1 MLRRS
6 VIAVLLLIVPALAF
20 AQQAIPTPD
29 EYLGYTLGERFTPYD
44 RILDY
49 FEEIAKHSDLIT
61 LNRFGSSYEGRP
73 LLLATITSAKNRAR
87 LEAIR
92 QSVSSLAAPDTLD
105 AAHAADVAKNNPAVV
120 WLAFGVHGNESSSA
134 EAAMRV
140 AATLLRDPDSAKILD
155 NTIVLIDPLQNP
167 DGRERYI
174 QWFIRTR
181 GAQANPNPEAF
192 EHTEGW
198 PSGRFNHYLI
208 DMNRDWTWTSQRE
221 TQARVTEYRRWN
233 PQVFVDFHE
242 MSYQSTYFF
251 PPDAKPINANLP
263 KDVEKWLEIFG
274 KQNAAAFTK
283 NGWPF
288 FVAETFD
295 LFYPGYGDSWPAL
308 HGAVG
313 MTYEVAGHGR
323 AGTAIE
329 REDGTTYTLA
339 DRIARHYTSGMATL
353 RTAADHREELL
364 RYTYEAMHQ
373 VMDSGKNTFFV
384 VPGSPNFDELMKM
397 LERQSVKIGMLG
409 APLTTRVTRI
419 EGEVAESRT
428 LPAGTAVIST
438 HQPLGGLVQTLLEK
452 SPVFSKGFLEEQ
464 REKALADESDN
475 FYDLTTWSLPLAMN
489 VEAFYTS
496 APVTA
501 ELKPYMRGSA
511 APFRAASYGYLVD
524 GNDSNIYRFAGRLL
538 NAKVNFNVSEDVV
551 QIGDR
556 AFARGTLI
564 VLKGNNNAAV
574 DATLERASRELN
586 VVLFPL
592 ETGWAGGTAFGSE
605 KIHYI
610 RDPKIGL
617 VGGAGTGSTS
627 YGMLW
632 HTLDQDTPI
641 PHTTLAL
648 DALRNADLSH
658 YRVLVFPDGDS
669 YADRLGKRGIEK
681 LQSWIRGGGT
691 LVAIKGASSFLREKE
706 VELSKLKPWE
716 APKPKADDTRT
727 PEERYNDYRVPG
739 SAFRTQM
746 NERSYLTFGVP
757 RAPSVL
763 IEGSS
768 AYVPLAHKID
778 NIVTIEA
785 KNPLISGVAW
795 PESIDRVKGSVYMAS
810 EPYGRGSVITF
821 ADDPHF
827 RLFWRATL
835 PLFLN
840 AVLYSPSFPRD

>member
-6 VIAVLLLIVPALAF
+6 AIVLLLLLVPTLAF
-20 AQQAIPTPD
+20 AQQNIPTPD
-29 EYLGYTLGERFTPYD
+29 EYLEYTLGQRFTPYD

-49 FEEIAKHSDLIT
+49 FEELAKRSNLIT
-61 LNRFGSSYEGRP
+61 LQQFGSTYEGRP
-73 LLLATITSAKNRAR
+73 LMLATITSAKNRANLDAIR
-87 LEAIR
+87 ASVVSLGNADSLEATR
-92 QSVSSLAAPDTLD
+92 
-105 AAHAADVAKNNPAVV
+105 AADIAKNNPAVV

-134 EAAMRV
+134 EAAMKV
-140 AATLLRDPDSAKILD
+140 AATLLREPESQSILD

-174 QWFIRTR
+174 QWFTRTR
-181 GAQANPNPEAF
+181 GAQPNANPEAF
-192 EHTEGW
+192 EHTEPW
-198 PSGRFNHYLI
+198 PGGRYNHYLI
-208 DMNRDWTWTSQRE
+208 DMNRDWTWGSQRE
-221 TQARVTEYRRWN
+221 TQARMAEYRRWN

-242 MSYQSTYFF
+242 MGYESTYFF

-263 KDVEKWLEIFG
+263 KDVEKWLEVFG

-329 REDGTTYTLA
+329 REDGTVYTLA

-353 RTAADHREELL
+353 RTAAAHREELL
-364 RYTYEAMHQ
+364 RYTYEAMRQ
-373 VMDSGKNTFFV
+373 VTDSGKNTYFLI
-384 VPGSPNFDELMKM
+384 PGSPNFEELLKM
-397 LERQSVKIGMLG
+397 LERQSIRIGMLG
-409 APLTTRVTRI
+409 APATLRVTRVD
-419 EGEVAESRT
+419 GEIAENRT

-438 HQPLGGLVQTLLEK
+438 RQPLGGLVQTLLEK
-452 SPVFSKGFLEEQ
+452 SPTFSKGFLEEQ

-489 VEAFYTS
+489 VEAFSTA
-496 APVTA
+496 APFTGEVR
-501 ELKPYMRGSA
+501 PYVRGSA
-511 APFRAASYGYLVD
+511 APFRSASYGYLVD
-524 GNDSNIYRFAGRLL
+524 GNDPNLYRFAGRLL
-538 NAKVNFNVSEDVV
+538 AAKINFNVSEDVV
-551 QIGDR
+551 QVGER
-556 AFARGTLI
+556 ELARGSLI
-564 VLKGNNNAAV
+564 VLKGNNGADADAV
-574 DATLERASRELN
+574 LERAARELN
-586 VVLFPL
+586 VNVLPL
-592 ETGWAGGTAFGSE
+592 DTGWSGGTAFGSE
-605 KIHYI
+605 RIHYV
-610 RDPKIGL
+610 RNPKIGL
-617 VGGAGTGSTS
+617 VGGAGTVSSS

-658 YRVLVFPDGDS
+658 YRVLIFPDGES

-681 LQSWIRGGGT
+681 LQTWIRGGGT
-691 LVAIKGASSFLREKE
+691 LVAIKGASAFLRDKE
-706 VELSKLKPWE
+706 VEISKLKPWE
-716 APKPKADDTRT
+716 PPKPKEGDTRT

-757 RAPSVL
+757 RPPAVL
-763 IEGSS
+763 IEGSG
-768 AYVPLAHKID
+768 ALLPVAHKVD

-795 PESIDRVKGSVYMAS
+795 PESIDRLKASVYMVS
-810 EPYGRGSVITF
+810 EPFGKGTVITF

-840 AVLYSPSFPRD
+840 SVLYSPSFLRD

>member
-6 VIAVLLLIVPALAF
+6 VFVLLLLLAPTLVS
-20 AQQAIPTPD
+20 AQQAIATPD

-49 FEEIAKHSDLIT
+49 FGELAKRSNLIT
-61 LNRFGSSYEGRP
+61 MQQFGSTYEGRP
-73 LLLATITSAKNRAR
+73 LVLATITSAKNRAN

-92 QSVSSLAAPDTLD
+92 TSVVSLGNADTLEP
-105 AAHAADVAKNNPAVV
+105 ARAADIAKNNPAVV

-134 EAAMRV
+134 EAAMKV
-140 AATLLRDPDSAKILD
+140 AATLLRDPESAAILD

-174 QWFIRTR
+174 QWFTRTR
-181 GAQANPNPEAF
+181 GAQANANPESF
-192 EHTEGW
+192 EHTEPW
-198 PSGRFNHYLI
+198 PGGRYNHYLI
-208 DMNRDWTWTSQRE
+208 DMNRDWTWGSQRE
-221 TQARVTEYRRWN
+221 TQARMAEYRRWN

-242 MSYQSTYFF
+242 MGYESTYFF
-251 PPDAKPINANLP
+251 PPDAKPINVNLP
-263 KDVEKWLEIFG
+263 KDVEKWLEVFG

-323 AGTAIE
+323 AGTSIE
-329 REDGTTYTLA
+329 REDGTIYTLA
-339 DRIARHYTSGMATL
+339 DRIARHYTSGMTTL
-353 RTAADHREELL
+353 HTAAAHREELL
-364 RYTYEAMHQ
+364 RYTYDAMHQ
-373 VMDSGKNTFFV
+373 VMDAGKNTFFLL
-384 VPGSPNFDELMKM
+384 PGSPNFEELLKV
-397 LERQSVKIGMLG
+397 LERQSVKVGMLG
-409 APLTTRVTRI
+409 APATVRVTRI
-419 EGEVAESRT
+419 DGDVAESRT

-452 SPVFSKGFLEEQ
+452 APAFSKGFLEEQ

-489 VEAFYTS
+489 VEAFYTN
-496 APVTA
+496 AAFTA
-501 ELKPYMRGSA
+501 DVRPYMRGSA

-524 GNDSNIYRFAGRLL
+524 GNDPNLYRFAGRLL
-538 NAKVNFNVSEDVV
+538 ASKVNFNVSEDVV
-551 QIGDR
+551 QVADHEL
-556 AFARGTLI
+556 ARGTLI
-564 VLKGNNNAAV
+564 VLKGNNGPDT
-574 DATLERASRELN
+574 DATLERAARELN
-586 VVLFPL
+586 VAVQPL
-592 ETGWAGGTAFGSE
+592 DTGWAGGTAFGSE
-605 KIHYI
+605 RIHYV

-617 VGGAGTGSTS
+617 VGGAGTVSSS

-658 YRVLVFPDGDS
+658 YRVLILPDGES

-681 LQSWIRGGGT
+681 LQTWIRGGGT
-691 LVAIKGASSFLREKE
+691 LVAVKGSSAFLREKDIE
-706 VELSKLKPWE
+706 ISKLKPWE
-716 APKPKADDTRT
+716 APKPKEGDTKT

-757 RAPSVL
+757 RPPAVL
-763 IEGSS
+763 IEGSG
-768 AYVPLAHKID
+768 AYVPLAHKVD
-778 NIVTIEA
+778 NIVTIEP

-795 PESIDRVKGSVYMAS
+795 PESIDRLKGSVYMSS
-810 EPYGRGSVITF
+810 EPFGKGTVITF

-840 AVLYSPSFPRD
+840 SVLYSPSFPRE